1 MLRLQKHLH
10 LEIAVTLF
18 ENEVRIWRRD
28 HHGLGWETNPVI
40 IVSRRSSRQKKFK
53 KNREEGKG
61 SINK

>member
-53 KNREEGKG
+53 KTGRREKAA
-61 SINK
+61 